1 MTAALALLPL
11 TDDLAPV
18 ELSGDGPFEI
28 GRDPASAVVVSNPA
42 VSRHH
47 ARIVRGQEGFEIE
60 DRSGSAGIWVD
71 GIHLG
76 EGDRAQLVDGTMVK
90 VGPAAFLVRDA
101 NEAAAAAAEA
111 HAVPTSTTEPK
122 PKTTSDPYAT
132 RESIFLRLRAD
143 GTLDRQLGW
152 NDFHARYAPVIAGF
166 ARNAGLSEAEVDDV
180 VQDVILGFFRKHDSF
195 EYDPSKGRFRGYLK
209 CITVN
214 AVRDR
219 WRRRKK
225 VVELS
230 PDHDPASEDPMDAR
244 WEREW
249 AETMLRR
256 ALEEVRQKVQPRT
269 MQAFELYG
277 IKGMPIE
284 AVEKETGMSAA
295 AIRHAKMRIL
305 HDLQDLVRRYRQQEG

>member
-1 MTAALALLPL
+1 MSAALALLPL
-11 TDDLAPV
+11 SEDLKPV
-18 ELSGDGPFEI
+18 RLDGAGPFEI
-28 GRDPASAVVVSNPA
+28 GRDPGAAVVLNDPA

-47 ARIVRGQEGFEIE
+47 ARIVRGDAGFEIE
-60 DRSGSAGIWVD
+60 DCSGKAGIWVD
-71 GIHLG
+71 GVHLG
-76 EGDRAQLVDGTMVK
+76 EGDRAALLDGTTIK
-90 VGPAAFLVRDA
+90 VGPSAFVVRDPE
-101 NEAAAAAAEA
+101 EADAVARET
-111 HAVPTSTTEPK
+111 HAPGTSTVEPK
-122 PKTTSDPYAT
+122 PRSSSDPYAT

-152 NDFHARYAPVIAGF
+152 NEFHARYAPVIAGF
-166 ARNAGLSEAEVDDV
+166 ARNAGLAEGEVDDV
-180 VQDVILGFFRKHDSF
+180 VQDVIMGFFRKHDSF

-225 VVELS
+225 QVELS
-230 PDHDPASEDPMDAR
+230 PDHDPASDDPMDAR

-256 ALEEVRQKVQPRT
+256 ALEEIRQKVQPRT

-277 IKGMPIE
+277 IKGMPVE
-284 AVEKETGMSAA
+284 AVERETGMSAA

-305 HDLQDLVRRYRQQEG
+305 HDLQECVRRYRQQEG